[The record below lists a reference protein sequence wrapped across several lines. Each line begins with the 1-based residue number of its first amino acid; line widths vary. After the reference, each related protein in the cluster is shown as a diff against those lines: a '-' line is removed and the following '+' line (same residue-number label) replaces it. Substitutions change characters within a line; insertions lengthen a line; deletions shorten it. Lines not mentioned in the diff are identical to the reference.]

1 MTAKQLLAEARNV
14 VMTLDLKPEDRIYA
28 PVPIFHSYGFDLGVL
43 AMLFSGAPLIL
54 EEIFVPRK
62 ILSRLTAPEVT
73 VFLGVPSMYRFL
85 LEAAPPG
92 PPDLSRLRYAL
103 SCTAPLNP
111 DLIAAFHDKFHVPIC
126 QHYGSSETGA
136 ATTHLPQAVLDH
148 PASVGVAM
156 KNVELLIVDE
166 QGRPLPAG
174 QKGEVVVRS
183 EAVAAGYAMG
193 PRSEISPFK
202 DGTFR
207 MGDLGHLDK
216 DGFLYLHGRKDALI
230 NVGGLKVSPDE
241 VTMVLES
248 CPAVREAAVIGVR
261 DAMGE
266 EIVYAA
272 VALRSAASEKELLM
286 FCSSR
291 LADYKVPRRV
301 DIFKKLPR
309 GPSGKIK
316 IDPPTL

>member
-1 MTAKQLLAEARNV
+1 
-14 VMTLDLKPEDRIYA
+14 MTLDLTPEDRIYA

-85 LEAAPPG
+85 LEAAPPD

-103 SCTAPLNP
+103 SCTAPLYP
-111 DLIAAFHDKFHVPIC
+111 DLIAAFYEKFNVPIC

-156 KNVELLIVDE
+156 KNVTVLIVDE
-166 QGRPLPAG
+166 QGRELPAG

-183 EAVAAGYAMG
+183 EAVAGGYAMG
-193 PRSEISPFK
+193 PVAESSPFT
-202 DGTFR
+202 DGAFR
-207 MGDLGHLDK
+207 MGDIGHLDA

-272 VALRSAASEKELLM
+272 VALRSALSEKELLA

-291 LADYKVPRRV
+291 LANYKVPRRL
-301 DIFKKLPR
+301 DIFEKLPR

-316 IDPPTL
+316 IDPPAF